1 MTNMLLDDSTLNLIF
16 GIVLVVLAVAGAIVL
31 ALRLN
36 KKMNSV
42 KSIDWKN
49 YNAKGQIKKHIP
61 VLWPKEVEFYQMF
74 RSVLPAEFMIIPKMG
89 VNEIVKPN
97 GNLVLYNAIKN
108 EHVDF
113 CVVKIS
119 NMEPIAVLDTYYPS
133 ITDRTIQEINPAV
146 KKALESV
153 DIPVISYEI
162 LDVPYDKSKVFATF
176 LDAIDPVS
184 LAELKN
190 SKK

>member
-1 MTNMLLDDSTLNLIF
+1 MLLDDSTLNLIF

>member
-1 MTNMLLDDSTLNLIF
+1 MLLDDSTLNLIF

-133 ITDRTIQEINPAV
+133 ITDSTIQEINPAV
-146 KKALESV
+146 KKALKSV